1 MRAADAEI
9 QRLNESLLEQ
19 PKEVDESP
27 SSELVKLREL
37 LAESEAARQSSRL
50 VEADLRISLETLET
64 STLERDAEYAAK
76 LEQLTLKL
84 AKSEES
90 LKAARAETAK
100 AEWTV
105 SELKS
110 RLQIEESKAPSKQA
124 EIDTLTSMLSEARA
138 KASDDR
144 ASALKVF
151 NAKQAASDAKL
162 VSTEH
167 ECATLRGEL
176 ADARLSMRQSTD
188 AADSSKRRV
197 EQLLAESTSSTQKL
211 DEVEAMRSE
220 AEERALKAERAL
232 AFREEANT
240 TLKIQI

>member
-1 MRAADAEI
+1 M
-9 QRLNESLLEQ
+9 
-19 PKEVDESP
+19 
-27 SSELVKLREL
+27 
-37 LAESEAARQSSRL
+37 
-50 VEADLRISLETLET
+50 
-64 STLERDAEYAAK
+64 
-76 LEQLTLKL
+76 
-84 AKSEES
+84 
-90 LKAARAETAK
+90 
-100 AEWTV
+100 
-105 SELKS
+105 KS

-188 AADSSKRRV
+188 AADSSKRLV
-197 EQLLAESTSSTQKL
+197 EQLLPSLHPRLKSLMRWKPCAVKL
-211 DEVEAMRSE
+211 RNVR
-220 AEERALKAERAL
+220 
-232 AFREEANT
+232 
-240 TLKIQI
+240 